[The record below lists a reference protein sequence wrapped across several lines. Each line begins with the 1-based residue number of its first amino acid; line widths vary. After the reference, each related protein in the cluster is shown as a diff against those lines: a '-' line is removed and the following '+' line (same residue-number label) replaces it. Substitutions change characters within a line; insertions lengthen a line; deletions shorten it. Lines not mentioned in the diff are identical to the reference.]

1 MTDTLD
7 DTLPPEPSSLDET
20 LAGPGAPPPSASESP
35 LAAGQTIGRY
45 IVLAKLGAG
54 GMGVVY
60 AAYDPELDRKVAL
73 KMLLGQGARG
83 AEGRVRLLREAQAL
97 AKFSHPEIV
106 AIHDVGEHRAGVYL
120 AMEFVEGRT
129 LSAWTKDAPRR
140 WQDVLGVMLAAGRG
154 VAAAHAV
161 GLVHRDLKPDNIMVD
176 EAGRVRVMDFG
187 LTRPQGDLA
196 LGREAATREPQL
208 ISGRELLT
216 TPLTQYGS
224 LVGTPS
230 HMAPEQFA
238 GEEVGAASDQFAF
251 CVTMWELLFDERP
264 FAGRAVM
271 EVAASVLAGHLRP
284 PTHPR
289 RAPAWLRRAL
299 ERGLRRAP
307 AQRWPSMAALL
318 HELERGQS
326 RVRVRRA
333 FVAVSVLLAAVA
345 GLLAHSRWQARS
357 LVAACEADGAAID
370 AVWNDE
376 ARSSVREGMAAS
388 KLAYVEAGTDQL
400 IARIDTLAHS
410 WTQHRTAACMN
421 TEIEHLWDAAK
432 LDRATWCLDDRRF
445 EIEFL
450 IDELE
455 RGDPALAQRAI
466 QAAGGLADPSTCVDE
481 VVLANQPQP
490 PLDSSREG
498 LIEVRAKLAHAGTLR
513 AAGKY
518 DDALALVLT
527 ARVQA
532 EALAWVPL
540 VAAARQREGV
550 IATKTGDYPAAE
562 AALIDAYEQA
572 VETSAWDVA
581 AEAANELVFVVG
593 YLQART
599 DAGEVWV
606 RNAELANGFAGD
618 PLRLRESRR
627 LGTAAAL
634 HFTAG
639 RLTKARELWQQ
650 ALAIN
655 ESVLGSQH
663 ESVAGILS
671 NLGAATEQLGEHD
684 EAKALFERAIAISEA
699 ALGTEHPEVA
709 LSLSNLGVVCSNLGD
724 NEYAKQLHLRA
735 LQIRE
740 RSLAPDHPQLATNL
754 HNLAV
759 VERELGSLDSARA
772 HEERALAI
780 LERRLGSEHIELANP
795 LTTLGYIELQQGR
808 PREALALLERAV
820 AIYADVGGERS
831 YDYNVHFL
839 LAQALV
845 ATDGDR
851 NRALVEAEKARENF
865 VLVADDKLPDVEAW
879 LATHAVP

>member
-1 MTDTLD
+1 
-7 DTLPPEPSSLDET
+7 
-20 LAGPGAPPPSASESP
+20 
-35 LAAGQTIGRY
+35 
-45 IVLAKLGAG
+45 
-54 GMGVVY
+54 MG
-60 AAYDPELDRKVAL
+60 
-73 KMLLGQGARG
+73 
-83 AEGRVRLLREAQAL
+83 
-97 AKFSHPEIV
+97 
-106 AIHDVGEHRAGVYL
+106 
-120 AMEFVEGRT
+120 
-129 LSAWTKDAPRR
+129 
-140 WQDVLGVMLAAGRG
+140 
-154 VAAAHAV
+154 
-161 GLVHRDLKPDNIMVD
+161 
-176 EAGRVRVMDFG
+176 
-187 LTRPQGDLA
+187 
-196 LGREAATREPQL
+196 
-208 ISGRELLT
+208 
-216 TPLTQYGS
+216 
-224 LVGTPS
+224 
-230 HMAPEQFA
+230 
-238 GEEVGAASDQFAF
+238 
-251 CVTMWELLFDERP
+251 
-264 FAGRAVM
+264 
-271 EVAASVLAGHLRP
+271 
-284 PTHPR
+284 
-289 RAPAWLRRAL
+289 
-299 ERGLRRAP
+299 
-307 AQRWPSMAALL
+307 ALL

-326 RVRVRRA
+326 RVLVRRGL
-333 FVAVSVLLAAVA
+333 VAAGVLLAVIA
-345 GLLAHSRWQARS
+345 GLLANARWQAQS

-376 ARSSVREGMAAS
+376 AKSSVRAAMAAS

-400 IARIDTLAHS
+400 IARIDSLAHS
-410 WTQHRTAACMN
+410 WKQHRTAACVS

-498 LIEVRAKLAHAGTLR
+498 LIEVRAKLAHVGTLR

-518 DDALALVLT
+518 DDALALVRT
-527 ARVQA
+527 ARAQA
-532 EALAWVPL
+532 EALGWVPL

-572 VETSAWDVA
+572 IETSAWDVA

-639 RLTKARELWQQ
+639 RVTQARELWQQ
-650 ALAIN
+650 ALAIS

-671 NLGAATEQLGEHD
+671 NLGAAATQLGEHD

-699 ALGTEHPEVA
+699 ALGLEHPEVA
-709 LSLSNLGVVCSNLGD
+709 LSLSNLGVVCSNTGD
-724 NEYAKQLHLRA
+724 NEHAKQLHLRA

-740 RSLAPDHPQLATNL
+740 QALAPDHPQLATNL

-759 VERELGSLDSARA
+759 VERALGSLDSARA

-780 LERRLGSEHIELANP
+780 LERRLGSEHVELANP
-795 LTTLGYIELQQGR
+795 LTTLGHIELQEGR
-808 PREALALLERAV
+808 PKEALALLERAV
-820 AIYADVGGERS
+820 ALYADVEGERS

-851 NRALVEAEKARENF
+851 TRALAEAEKARENF
-865 VLVADDKLPDVEAW
+865 VRIADDDNLPAVEAW
-879 LATHAVP
+879 LAKHAEP